1 MPPRPVPHLRSLSLY
16 QPQLHTACSETA
28 SAGNGEPVSSPAGP
42 SVYPPHEHGGSA
54 RGNTGQEHGTTSGL
68 SVVGN
73 LPNKS
78 LWAEWGWR

>member
-1 MPPRPVPHLRSLSLY
+1 MPPRPVLHLRSLSLY

-68 SVVGN
+68 PVVGN
-73 LPNKS
+73 LPN
-78 LWAEWGWR
+78 